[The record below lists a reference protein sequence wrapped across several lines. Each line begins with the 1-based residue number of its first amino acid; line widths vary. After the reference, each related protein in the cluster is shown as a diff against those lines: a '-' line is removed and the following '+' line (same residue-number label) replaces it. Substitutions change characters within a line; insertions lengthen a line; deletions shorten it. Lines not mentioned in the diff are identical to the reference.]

1 MNRDIFLYPKK
12 SISIIRNFCF
22 CSCYGKFTKMFGYC
36 INYLGLHFFINV
48 QHFIFINIPRY
59 RTLLAVYDAVRYAY
73 VVWITSKLMGY
84 QSFLYSL
91 YHNMADYM
99 HPYRAFNSL
108 RYSTLIPFSIC
119 KFFFYS
125 EFISHMMSTN
135 STSIFNI
142 MNFLLACQR

>member
-1 MNRDIFLYPKK
+1 MFFLITVSSPKSSAIF
-12 SISIIRNFCF
+12 SIVLVLTFSLTCDA
-22 CSCYGKFTKMFGYC
+22 
-36 INYLGLHFFINV
+36 
-48 QHFIFINIPRY
+48 
-59 RTLLAVYDAVRYAY
+59 LLPSTHQAIVHCLPYMMLFDM

-108 RYSTLIPFSIC
+108 RYSILIPFSIC
-119 KFFFYS
+119 KFFFCS
-125 EFISHMMSTN
+125 EFTSHMMSTN